1 MAPRLSGAP
10 SRWAATR
17 HRETATV
24 RPATVSRQDLI
35 WRVCRGYVVVCDR
48 RCDRLTKPLASIPS
62 KTAYAELVRVDADGA
77 AAYELTLLLTPE
89 EARQAVAVLTGL
101 LAVVPG
107 ERQVAE
113 KEFDDAR
120 PRTKAAR
127 ASFGSLS
134 TQMRQP

>member
-1 MAPRLSGAP
+1 MRSAVRASHQ
-10 SRWAATR
+10 AAGKHHT
-17 HRETATV
+17 
-24 RPATVSRQDLI
+24 
-35 WRVCRGYVVVCDR
+35 
-48 RCDRLTKPLASIPS
+48 S

-89 EARQAVAVLTGL
+89 EARQAVAVLTEL
-101 LAVVPG
+101 LAVGPG

-134 TQMRQP
+134 TQMRQPRSATTEFGQHS